1 MRPSQG
7 GASDELR
14 SEALAVSTLELDG
27 VVKHYVGLGGEVVRA
42 VDGVSLSVGPGEMV
56 ALYGPSG
63 SGKSTLLMLAAALLA
78 PDAGVIRF
86 AGQDLASLSMSAATD
101 YQRCKLGFIYQSF
114 HLMPGVPAIENAAIK
129 LLADGASLKQ
139 ARRTAV
145 PWLER
150 VGLASRLDH
159 TPERLSVGERQR
171 VAIARALINEPR
183 LILADEPTGSLDTR
197 RGGEI
202 LALLADICREQ
213 QAAVLLVTHDPQAAA
228 IAGRVCVLRDG
239 KLSTHESLNDLSEPL
254 ALSAGLTRG

>member
-1 MRPSQG
+1 
-7 GASDELR
+7 
-14 SEALAVSTLELDG
+14 VSTLELEG
-27 VVKHYVGLGGEVVRA
+27 VIKHYSGLGGEVVRA
-42 VDGVSLSVGPGEMV
+42 VDGVSLSVDAGEMV

-78 PDAGVIRF
+78 ADAGVLRF
-86 AGQDLASLSMSAATD
+86 EGHDLASLSRNDATD
-101 YQRCKLGFIYQSF
+101 YQRRRIGFIYQSF
-114 HLMPGVPAIENAAIK
+114 HLMSGVPALENAAIK
-129 LLADGASLKQ
+129 LLAGGVSLKQ
-139 ARRTAV
+139 ARRATA

-150 VGLASRLDH
+150 VGLTGRLDH

-183 LILADEPTGSLDTR
+183 LILADEPTGSLDTP

-202 LALLADICREQ
+202 LSLLADICSEQ

-239 KLSTHESLNDLSEPL
+239 KLVHESANGSPEPL
-254 ALSAGLTRG
+254 TSFAGFTRG